1 MATLLKFDHSASAA
15 HTGTQRFC
23 SRCGEAGAPPP
34 PRGRPLRERRV
45 CEACGMG
52 VLLSCAREALP
63 GMGAAFIIATADLS
77 VSAVSSAG
85 EMLFGLEEDL
95 LGVPLVSLMKATG
108 GKERLAR
115 TVATAALRNRPPT
128 VLTMRGLT
136 PNAEAA
142 GLLAAR
148 ISTCQP
154 PRGALITVGP
164 ANLSSI

>member
-1 MATLLKFDHSASAA
+1 
-15 HTGTQRFC
+15 
-23 SRCGEAGAPPP
+23 
-34 PRGRPLRERRV
+34 
-45 CEACGMG
+45 MG
-52 VLLSCAREALP
+52 VLLTCAREALP
-63 GMGAAFIIATADLS
+63 GMGAAFVIATADLS

-85 EMLFGLEEDL
+85 EMLFGLEEEL
-95 LGVPLVSLMKATG
+95 LGVPLVSLMRATG

-136 PNAEAA
+136 PNSEPA

-154 PRGALITVGP
+154 PRGALITLGP
-164 ANLSSI
+164 ANLTSL

>member
-1 MATLLKFDHSASAA
+1 MATLIKIDHS
-15 HTGTQRFC
+15 GTVAETRTHRFC
-23 SRCGEAGAPPP
+23 SRCGEAGEPPP

-52 VLLSCAREALP
+52 VLLSCARAALP
-63 GMGAAFIIATADLS
+63 GMGAAFLIATADLT

-95 LGVPLVSLMKATG
+95 LGVPLTSLVKATG
-108 GKERLAR
+108 GRDRLER

-128 VLTMRGLT
+128 VLTLRGLT
-136 PNAEAA
+136 PNTREA

-164 ANLSSI
+164 ANLTSL

>member
-1 MATLLKFDHSASAA
+1 
-15 HTGTQRFC
+15 
-23 SRCGEAGAPPP
+23 
-34 PRGRPLRERRV
+34 
-45 CEACGMG
+45 MG
-52 VLLSCAREALP
+52 VLLTCAREALP
-63 GMGAAFIIATADLS
+63 GMGAAFLIATADLS

-95 LGVPLVSLMKATG
+95 LGVPLVSVVKATG

-115 TVATAALRNRPPT
+115 TVASAALRNRPPT

-142 GLLAAR
+142 CLLAAR

-164 ANLSSI
+164 ANLTSL